1 MSTVSVPDQLK
12 TELDA
17 FAQERGIAPNDLV
30 RDAIED
36 YIYFWRIRELR
47 ARMTEEAKAQGLLT
61 DEDIFERIS

>member
-1 MSTVSVPDQLK
+1 MSTISVPDQLK

-17 FAQERGIAPNDLV
+17 FAQERGIAPNDLA

-47 ARMTEEAKAQGLLT
+47 ARMTEEAKAQDLLT